1 MKTANYYRTKPS
13 ELNKSFLTVIPESP
27 RVAQSGLPANYDWSM
42 FDGEN
47 SYQFVKNVCSS
58 VRFQFVAF
66 NI

>member
-47 SYQFVKNVCSS
+47 NYQFVKNVCNS
-58 VRFQFVAF
+58 VSF
-66 NI
+66 NICCSFH